1 MERFRNL
8 CTAAAVIAGLGS
20 AQPAWASGTPAGTLI
35 RNTAMVSFAIGGT
48 VTTLQSTTNTVKV
61 DQLVGVAVTPLFST
75 PVAVGGTTTV
85 LAYQVTNIGN
95 GVDSFDLTA
104 APAVAGNA
112 FNAVLQSLV
121 VDSNGN
127 GIYDP
132 GADAVIANGAAGPAL
147 APDATLRVF
156 VIVQPP
162 ASASDTQTSHVQLTA
177 SSVTGT
183 GTPGTLFAG
192 KGNGGV
198 DAVVGLSGGTANALE
213 ALVASLAQVTLTKS
227 AAIADPYGGANPVAG
242 AVVTYSIVAH
252 TTGSGTA
259 SGLVITDAF
268 PAGTTYRAGTVTL
281 NGVALTD
288 AADGDAA
295 TVSSTGIAVSLGNV
309 AGGSADKTVTF
320 QVKIN

>member
-85 LAYQVTNIGN
+85 LAYQVTNTGN

-112 FNAVLQSLV
+112 FNAVLQSVV

-156 VIVQPP
+156 VVVQPP

>member
-1 MERFRNL
+1 MKQFRNL
-8 CTAAAVIAGLGS
+8 CTAAAVGAGL
-20 AQPAWASGTPAGTLI
+20 AMAHPAWATGTPAGTLI
-35 RNTAMVSFAIGGT
+35 QNTATVSFTVGAN

-61 DQLVGVAVTPLFST
+61 DQLIGVAVTPLFST
-75 PVAVGGTTTV
+75 PVAVGGTSTI
-85 LAYQVTNIGN
+85 LAYQVTNTGN
-95 GVDSFDLTA
+95 GTDSFDLTA
-104 APAVAGNA
+104 APNVAGNG
-112 FNAVLQSLV
+112 FNTVLQAVV

-127 GIYDP
+127 AVYDP
-132 GADAVIANGAAGPAL
+132 GVDATIANAAAGPAM

-156 VIVQPP
+156 VIVAPP
-162 ASASDTQTSHVQLTA
+162 ASASDTQTSQVRLTA
-177 SSVTGT
+177 SSITGT
-183 GTPGTLFAG
+183 GKPGTLFAG

-198 DAVVGLSGGTANALE
+198 DAVVGLSGGMANALE
-213 ALVASLAQVTLTKS
+213 ALVANLAQVTLTKS
-227 AAIADPYGGANPVAG
+227 ATIADPFGGVSPVAG

-252 TTGSGTA
+252 ATGSGSAT
-259 SGLVITDAF
+259 GLVITDAF

-281 NGVALTD
+281 NGASLTD

>member
-156 VIVQPP
+156 VVVQPP

>member
-85 LAYQVTNIGN
+85 LAYQVTNTGN

-112 FNAVLQSLV
+112 FNAVLQSVV

-132 GADAVIANGAAGPAL
+132 GADAVIANGAASPAL

>member
-112 FNAVLQSLV
+112 FNAVLQSVV

-132 GADAVIANGAAGPAL
+132 GADAVIANGAASPAL